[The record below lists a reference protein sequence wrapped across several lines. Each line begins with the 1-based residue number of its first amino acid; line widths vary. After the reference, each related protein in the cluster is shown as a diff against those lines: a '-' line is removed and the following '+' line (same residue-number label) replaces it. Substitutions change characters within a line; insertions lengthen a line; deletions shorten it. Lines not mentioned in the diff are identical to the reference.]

1 MAGRYLH
8 TFEKE
13 VDCNSIRKTHP
24 LLQQASV
31 QIFTDDLCLMVS
43 YYFLSVDIPLHSTFF
58 SHYVVLKFS
67 FV

>member
-1 MAGRYLH
+1 MGSLSGCSDMAGRYLH

-31 QIFTDDLCLMVS
+31 QIFTDDLCLG
-43 YYFLSVDIPLHSTFF
+43 LLLF
-58 SHYVVLKFS
+58 SLG
-67 FV
+67 